1 MDRYTPENRL
11 LITYEGLTD
20 DVIGAEVT
28 KGLSLFLGQAKGV
41 TTIHPDSVSCIWRA
55 VVKNE
60 PPAQQ
65 AAQIMKSQ
73 SLASNEPPG
82 MQRQQSQPHQQETS
96 SLVQPQPI
104 TNSALSDQQPLSNN
118 AGMIHE
124 ETTSQSIKQQQQQS
138 PPILEQQQE
147 SLDSDSD
154 SLDDLIREMETKLAD
169 GKKLLEQQEQSNGQR
184 LLRTSRLDQ
193 TVQSDL
199 LPSHIPDHEHI
210 RHRRLDPAHHNS
222 QRQGPDVPRPYTTE
236 QLDKMMLML
245 SEVALRYQNVD
256 ARLYHVMM
264 GYYEQI
270 RVARAELRGPE
281 EGGGFY

>member
-41 TTIHPDSVSCIWRA
+41 TTIHPDSVPCIWRA

-73 SLASNEPPG
+73 SLASNQPPG
-82 MQRQQSQPHQQETS
+82 MQQSQTQQQGTS
-96 SLVQPQPI
+96 SVVQPQPN
-104 TNSALSDQQPLSNN
+104 TNSGLLDQQPLSNS
-118 AGMIHE
+118 AGMIQDQ
-124 ETTSQSIKQQQQQS
+124 TTSQSIKQQQQS
-138 PPILEQQQE
+138 PLLEHQQE
-147 SLDSDSD
+147 SLDSDSDSD
-154 SLDDLIREMETKLAD
+154 SLDDLIREMETKLAE
-169 GKKLLEQQEQSNGQR
+169 GKKLLQQQQQPNGQR
-184 LLRTSRLDQ
+184 RLRTSQRDQ
-193 TVQSDL
+193 TVLSDL
-199 LPSHIPDHEHI
+199 LPSHIPDHEHD

-222 QRQGPDVPRPYTTE
+222 QRQGPDVPRPYTPE
-236 QLDKMMLML
+236 QLDNMMLML

-270 RVARAELRGPE
+270 RIARAALLGPK
-281 EGGGFY
+281 EGGGVY